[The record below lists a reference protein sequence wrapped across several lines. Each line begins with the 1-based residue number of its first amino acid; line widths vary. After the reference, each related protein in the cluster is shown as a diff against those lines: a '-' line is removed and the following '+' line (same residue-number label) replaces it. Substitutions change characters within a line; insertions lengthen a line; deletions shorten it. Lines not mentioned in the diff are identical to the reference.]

1 LIQTNLKIEVMAK
14 KMCIGIGS
22 GCVDKLTSVG
32 VILSG
37 AAADDMEVDVFVLLN
52 AGGAFIKKKKDDQNC
67 NNQQTAEEFKKT
79 LQTIN
84 TPTWHE
90 FFEMAKE
97 MTPVK
102 VYVCSLAGKIV
113 GAEKKEDFIDLVDD
127 ICGIGEYITSL
138 QESDV
143 NLFI

>member
-1 LIQTNLKIEVMAK
+1 MAK
-14 KMCIGIGS
+14 KMTIGIGS

-37 AAADDMEVDVFVLLN
+37 AAADDMEVDVFILLN
-52 AGGAFIKKKKDDQNC
+52 AGAAFVKNTKDDHNC

-79 LQTIN
+79 LETIN
-84 TPTWHE
+84 TPTWKE

-97 MTPVK
+97 MTKVK
-102 VYVCSLAGKIV
+102 IYVCSLAGKVV
-113 GAEKKEDFIDLVDD
+113 GAEKIEDFIDIVDE

>member
-1 LIQTNLKIEVMAK
+1 MAK
-14 KMCIGIGS
+14 MTIGLGS
-22 GCVDKLTSVG
+22 GCIDKLTSLG

-52 AGGAFIKKKKDDQNC
+52 AGGAFLKNKKADYSCSDQN
-67 NNQQTAEEFKKT
+67 AEEFTKA
-79 LQTIN
+79 LQAVNSPGWI
-84 TPTWHE
+84 E

-97 MTPVK
+97 MTTVK
-102 VYVCSLAGKIV
+102 VYMCSLAGKVV
-113 GAEKKEDFIDLVDD
+113 GGEKIEDFIDLVDE
-127 ICGIGEYITSL
+127 ICGIGEYITSV